1 MPISIDDQ
9 LAVKTS
15 NCRERQSAEPPPQ
28 RRQSHFGRTWAKL
41 GKSRTPF
48 AIWRQLSF
56 AVRHTS
62 RPEAQSL
69 V

>member
-1 MPISIDDQ
+1 MPISIDDR

-15 NCRERQSAEPPPQ
+15 NCRERQSADPHPQ
-28 RRQSHFGRTWAKL
+28 RRQSHFGRTSAKL

-56 AVRHTS
+56 RCSSHLQ
-62 RPEAQSL
+62 PEAQSL